1 MRSFL
6 SKNNISLLLLSVTL
20 AIMVGVGAIILHC
33 VFDFFW
39 SDILQTS
46 TSGQRSQLVI
56 VSGLISSVGW
66 YFLQRQ
72 SNGIISVKNQIF
84 PKTSSEQLPNFGR
97 QMGHILLQIVTVGLG
112 SPIGKEVAPREFG
125 SLLSTY
131 LAKKVSITAE
141 ERSVLVAAS
150 TVAGLAAIYQIPFA
164 SILFAFEIYRIPL
177 TILNFLIIA
186 ITSYGATFIA
196 NIEISNAP
204 MYHVASQPV
213 NWSIL
218 VISSF
223 MTLITIPTAK
233 VFTSLSK
240 SASKHRT
247 KDRRI
252 LWQLPVVFV
261 LLALLSYYFPS
272 LLGNG
277 SLLIQSSLDG
287 MRLSDAVALFVLK
300 FIIVLLCLRFGSYG
314 GTMTPSISIG
324 AVFGEVI
331 VLLGGVL
338 GWVKYSPIFIIISA
352 CSFLGVTMSA
362 PFTAGMIVY
371 SFIGFQESYMIPIL
385 ISVGILFSFEF
396 IVKKLK

>member
-6 SKNNISLLLLSVTL
+6 SKNNISLLLLTVTL

-287 MRLSDAVALFVLK
+287 MRLSDSVALFVLK

>member
-1 MRSFL
+1 MRSFF
-6 SKNNISLLLLSVTL
+6 SKNNISLLLLTVTL

-287 MRLSDAVALFVLK
+287 MRLSDVVALFVLK